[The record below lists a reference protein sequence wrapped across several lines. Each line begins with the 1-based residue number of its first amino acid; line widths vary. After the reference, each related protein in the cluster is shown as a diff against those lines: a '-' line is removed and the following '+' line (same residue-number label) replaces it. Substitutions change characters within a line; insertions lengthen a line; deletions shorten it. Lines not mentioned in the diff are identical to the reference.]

1 MTQTQHVVVCAV
13 YGSRGPLHLVV
24 KVLIGLS
31 VVVKVCGES
40 RRSVGRSGEPSN
52 METYVAPYV
61 QVRHAIHLLYATS
74 PRSRDG
80 APEPDDSEAQ
90 LSGGDEPPAAGEP
103 DGDAPRSLELPHGAV
118 GARIRAAQ

>member
-80 APEPDDSEAQ
+80 AAEPDHEEAS
-90 LSGGDEPPAAGEP
+90 LSGRDQPPAAAEA
-103 DGDAPRSLELPHGAV
+103 DGDARRPADLR
-118 GARIRAAQ
+118 